1 VNENRIR
8 SVVIVGGG
16 SAGWMAAA
24 ALARVMRGQVSIR
37 LVESEE
43 IGIVGVGEATIP
55 PILTFNSMLGLDEDD
70 FVRKTQATFKLGIE
84 FVNWTRQGHAYLHPF
99 GAFGVDIEAIKF
111 HQFWLKLHQI
121 GEGGPIE
128 DYCLSATAA
137 RLGRFARPTP
147 DPRSVLS
154 SIAYAFHFDAGLY
167 ALYLRGYSEQ
177 RGVIRTEG
185 RVVDV
190 GVRGEDGF
198 VESVTLASGERIEGD
213 LFIDCSGFR
222 GLLIEET
229 LKTGYIDWRHWLP
242 CDRAIAAPC
251 ANAGDLT
258 PYTRA
263 TAREAGWQW
272 RIPLQH
278 RVGNGYVYCSQY
290 ISDDDARATL
300 IANLEGELLAEPR
313 LLSFTTG
320 MRKKFWNKNVVSL
333 GLASGFMEPLESTS
347 IHLVQAGI
355 SKLLALFPDRSF
367 NPVLIEEYNTLTTA
381 QFENIRNF
389 LVLHY
394 NATERNDTPFWD
406 YCRTMSVPDEL
417 RRKIALFSD
426 SGRFFRYQDELFSD
440 NNWIAV
446 LLGQNIMPQH
456 YDPLVDGVDFNAVRA
471 NVARIKSLIRKTA
484 EALPTHRAFIDLH
497 CAALPIEPARAASS
511 TRH

>member
-1 VNENRIR
+1 MNENRIQKI
-8 SVVIVGGG
+8 VIVGGG

-24 ALARVMRGQVSIR
+24 ALSRVMRGQASIR
-37 LVESEE
+37 LIESEE

-55 PILTFNSMLGLDEDD
+55 PILTFNGMLGIDENE
-70 FVRKTQATFKLGIE
+70 FAKKTQATFKLGIE
-84 FVNWTRQGHAYLHPF
+84 FVNWTRQGHTYLHPF
-99 GAFGVDIEAIKF
+99 GAFGIDIEAIKF
-111 HQFWLKLHQI
+111 HQFWLKLQQM
-121 GEGGPIE
+121 GQASPID

-154 SIAYAFHFDAGLY
+154 SLAYAFHFDAGLY
-167 ALYLRGYSEQ
+167 ALYLRDYAEQ
-177 RGVIRTEG
+177 RGVVRTEG

-198 VESVTLASGERIEGD
+198 VESVTLASGERIEGE

-222 GLLIEET
+222 GLLIEQT
-229 LKTGYIDWRHWLP
+229 LKTGYVDWSKWLP

-251 ANAGDLT
+251 ASASDLT
-258 PYTRA
+258 PFTRA

-278 RVGNGYVYCSQY
+278 RIGNGYVYCSKY
-290 ISDDDARATL
+290 ISDEDARATL
-300 IANLEGELLAEPR
+300 LANLDGALLAEPR
-313 LLSFTTG
+313 LLHFTAG
-320 MRKKFWNKNVVSL
+320 MRKRFWNKNVVAL

-367 NPVLIEEYNTLTTA
+367 NPVLIDEYNKLTTA

-406 YCRTMSVPDEL
+406 YCRTMAIPEGL
-417 RRKIALFSD
+417 QRKIDLFRD
-426 SGRFFRYQDELFSD
+426 SGRFFRYEDELFAE

-446 LLGQNIMPQH
+446 MLGQNIMPRH
-456 YDPLVDGVDFNAVRA
+456 YDPLVDGVDFDSMRA
-471 NVARIKSLIRKTA
+471 NVERIKTLIRKTA
-484 EALPTHRAFIDLH
+484 DSLPTHRAFIEQY
-497 CAALPIEPARAASS
+497 CAAPQAETARAAA
-511 TRH
+511 TLN